1 MGLKGKGRWV
11 RESSCIESKSSERNM
26 CSMKK
31 ILILFAHPR
40 YEKSRTNKALI
51 AGLDGLD
58 GITVHDLYEEYPDFN
73 VDVAREQELL
83 LAHDIVVWHYPLFL
97 YGAPAMV
104 KQWMDLVLEH
114 GWAHGSGVTTL
125 VDKQV
130 FAVITSGGTRESYSH
145 SGFNRH
151 TMPELLFPLRQAT
164 NLCRMTWL
172 PPFAV
177 QGTYRLTDDM
187 LADYG
192 KLYREVLLGLAQSPA
207 PESVRGYDFLNDWIA
222 AVKRKEKP

>member
-1 MGLKGKGRWV
+1 
-11 RESSCIESKSSERNM
+11 
-26 CSMKK
+26 MKK
-31 ILILFAHPR
+31 ILVLFAHPR
-40 YEKSRTNKALI
+40 YEKSRTNKAL
-51 AGLDGLD
+51 LDALKGQD
-58 GITVHDLYEEYPDFN
+58 GITVHDLYELYPDFN
-73 VDVAREQELL
+73 VDAAREQELL
-83 LAHDIVVWHYPLFL
+83 LAHQIIVWHYPLFL

-114 GWAHGSGVTTL
+114 GWAHGAGGNNL

-130 FAVITSGGTRESYSH
+130 FATITSGGSRESYSH

-151 TMPELLFPLRQAT
+151 TMPELLFPLKQAAH
-164 NLCRMTWL
+164 LCRMTWL

-192 KLYREVLLGLAQSPA
+192 KQYLQALLRLAQSP
-207 PESVRGYDFLNDWIA
+207 PVKSVRCYDFLNDWID
-222 AVKRKEKP
+222 AVNKKEQP